1 MWKVRPE
8 GDTVHKEAPGG
19 RSGLGTRSHPNTLS
33 NFCWFV
39 SFPSFFP
46 FFYRRKTS
54 LGHTGRATA
63 DIEKRGEWPC
73 PRVRLSPTPP
83 LCWVESA
90 PAQPGPWGSVCVW
103 GGGGVSS
110 KANSCRQD
118 CACGSSRSTEDKP
131 SNPSLSLVLL
141 KPVTEFTEACTVMAL
156 FSLSCSVARCP

>member
-90 PAQPGPWGSVCVW
+90 PAQPGPWGSVCVCV
-103 GGGGVSS
+103 GGVSPLKQTVADRTVLVAHPDPLRTS
-110 KANSCRQD
+110 PQIPASPW
-118 CACGSSRSTEDKP
+118 SS
-131 SNPSLSLVLL
+131 
-141 KPVTEFTEACTVMAL
+141 
-156 FSLSCSVARCP
+156 